1 MEEAPPHCN
10 SCPVFNASC
19 FQAIDTIVPYDY
31 GTIYLKYPQAQAG
44 EVMSSTIMPQSVFDS
59 LGAVPTQFNFL
70 TSTGTGTLWRGFGNN
85 LGVYAFTENT
95 GVPKGVITPIVLPTG
110 TSFVD
115 VYVIG
120 YGGLPNQTP
129 PAYFTTTGQ
138 IFYIA
143 ENGTYGSGA
152 VVYFPRLPIASF
164 SLLLQNNSVFF
175 YINDV
180 GVVSTSMSSISPT
193 NGVAIPPNTLTPG
206 TGGGGGTFSLINAD
220 QYAYLA
226 SNGFQGKDGRV
237 LNVPLNTPE
246 STQVVSNLITG
257 NLTNIQFNSSAGVTN
272 LSQVGNSGVTNYSF
286 PTSAGIQ
293 YTQTLNPGGVIMR
306 CYAY

>member
-10 SCPVFNASC
+10 SCPIFNASC
-19 FQAIDTIVPYDY
+19 FQAIDTVVPYNYD
-31 GTIYLKYPQAQAG
+31 TIYLKYPQAQSG
-44 EVMSSTIMPQSVFDS
+44 EVMSATIMPQSVYDS
-59 LGAVPTQFNFL
+59 VGATPTQFTFL
-70 TSTGTGTLWRGFGNN
+70 TSTGVGTLWRSYGNN
-85 LGVYAFTENT
+85 LGLYAFTENT
-95 GVPKGVITPIVLPTG
+95 GVPKGVITPIVLPIG

-115 VYVIG
+115 VYVVG
-120 YGGLPNQTP
+120 YGGLPNETP

-138 IFYIA
+138 VFSVA
-143 ENGTYGSGA
+143 ENGTFGSGA
-152 VVYFPRLPIASF
+152 VVYFPRLPVANF

-180 GVVSTSMSSISPT
+180 GIVSTSMSSTTPT
-193 NGVAIPPNTLTPG
+193 SGYAYPPNTVVAG
-206 TGGGGGTFSLINAD
+206 TGGGGGTFSLNTD
-220 QYAYLA
+220 QYTYLA

-246 STQVVSNLITG
+246 TTQLVSNLITG
-257 NLTNIQFNSSAGVTN
+257 NLTNSQFNSSTGVTS
-272 LSQVGNSGVTNYSF
+272 LAQVGNSSVTNYSF

-293 YTQTLNPGGVIMR
+293 YTQTFNPGGVIMR